1 MYLPVSLFDYQLPEA
16 LIAQYPPEP
25 RGTAR
30 MLVLDRQTGEC
41 ELCHFSDIVRYLSP
55 GDGVIFNNTRVMNA
69 RMYGIKNG
77 RPDAAKI
84 EILLMEPLDEN
95 ARTWQC
101 LLKPG
106 RRVRPGVRVKLLEQ
120 HGELN
125 RHDDWFTVLAR
136 NNDGSFNIEF
146 SADNVMVMQQLY
158 GHVPLPPYI
167 QRHDEDSDLE
177 RYQTVYAKTPGAVAA
192 PTAGLHFTAD
202 ILGQLSDNGIKTGE
216 VTLHVGPGT
225 FKPVAVENALEHQ
238 MHSEKFSLTHACA
251 EMINDIHANGRRVLA
266 TGTTT
271 VRVLESCAL
280 LGGQLEP
287 RNGATDIFLY
297 PPYQP
302 RAVDMLLTNFHLP
315 KSTLLMLVSTF
326 ARREHILAAYE
337 LAIKEQMRFY
347 SYGDCM
353 LLK

>member
-1 MYLPVSLFDYQLPEA
+1 MQLPVSLFDYELPES

-25 RGTAR
+25 RGASR

-41 ELCHFSDIVRYLSP
+41 ELRNFSDIGEYLTP

-69 RMYGIKNG
+69 RMYGMKNG
-77 RPDAAKI
+77 LVDAAKI
-84 EILLMEPLDEN
+84 EILLMEPLNGEPH
-95 ARTWQC
+95 TWKC

-106 RRVRPGVRVKLLEQ
+106 RRVKPGVKVKLLDSK
-120 HGELN
+120 GELN
-125 RHDDWFTVLAR
+125 RNDDWFTVTGK
-136 NNDGSFNIEF
+136 NSDGSFNIEF
-146 SADNVMVMQQLY
+146 SSDNITAMQQQY

-167 QRHDEDSDLE
+167 QRNDESSDLE
-177 RYQTVYAKTPGAVAA
+177 RYQTVFAKEPGAVAA
-192 PTAGLHFTAD
+192 PTAGLHFTDD
-202 ILGQLSDNGIKTGE
+202 ILNGLKSKGVAMGE

-225 FKPVAVENALEHQ
+225 FKPVSVENALDHQ
-238 MHSEKFSLTHACA
+238 MHSENFSFTPECA
-251 EMINDIHANGRRVLA
+251 ELINNIHSNGHKILA

-271 VRVLESCAL
+271 VRVLESCAMPD
-280 LGGQLEP
+280 GQLEA
-287 RNGATDIFLY
+287 RNGSTDIFLY

-326 ARREHILAAYE
+326 ADREKVFAAYE
-337 LAIKEQMRFY
+337 LAIKEQLHFY